1 MPDGS
6 IYLVTEPSEQSGG
19 EWVEMEFILPA
30 ACVPPPP
37 HIHPQQVEEYEV
49 IDGSFDVMVDGN
61 WRTLS
66 PGDSASVP
74 AGILH
79 TFRNR
84 SGQEVRVRNRHLPAL
99 RFEEYIERVQST
111 LAAGGVTRRRDPR
124 ALLYLSML
132 LQEYPDT
139 LVPGPRHAPVIRAL
153 ARVGRLLGLHTA
165 PN

>member
-19 EWVEMEFILPA
+19 EWVEMEFTLPA

-74 AGILH
+74 AGTLH

-111 LAAGGVTRRRDPR
+111 LAAGGVTILVARPMPR
-124 ALLYLSML
+124 
-132 LQEYPDT
+132 
-139 LVPGPRHAPVIRAL
+139 
-153 ARVGRLLGLHTA
+153 
-165 PN
+165 